1 MAVPSSGSL
10 SLRRI
15 AAEKVFDNYNIT
27 LDGFAQGTLGTT
39 SLTDVSTSGNSN
51 GSTPSFDATNTNS
64 SSYPNGTTPHSM
76 SEFYSYDH
84 DASSSPSL
92 TSFAS
97 SGIALSSPAN
107 VCNQSTFYTF
117 YHDGSG
123 VLPTTG
129 DTVYTSSSGGS
140 SNYLG
145 SGYYRA
151 THPSDDSFYQIGT
164 NGTVIS
170 WGSCIP

>member
-1 MAVPSSGSL
+1 MAVPSSGRLSMLGIRREIGNNNYSSSTTYANISL
-10 SLRRI
+10 EDMSEGI
-15 AAEKVFDNYNIT
+15 N
-27 LDGFAQGTLGTT
+27 GTI
-39 SLTDVSTSGNSN
+39 
-51 GSTPSFDATNTNS
+51 NTNNAIADR
-64 SSYPNGTTPHSM
+64 PNGANPHAM
-76 SEFYSYDH
+76 SEFYNYDH
-84 DASSSPSL
+84 DASSGSSL

-117 YHDGSG
+117 YHDGNG

-140 SNYLG
+140 SNYLS

-151 THPSDDSFYQIGT
+151 THPTDDLFYRIGT

>member
-1 MAVPSSGSL
+1 MP
-10 SLRRI
+10 
-15 AAEKVFDNYNIT
+15 IT
-27 LDGFAQGTLGTT
+27 
-39 SLTDVSTSGNSN
+39 
-51 GSTPSFDATNTNS
+51 
-64 SSYPNGTTPHSM
+64 YPYAFSCWRG
-76 SEFYSYDH
+76 YDK
-84 DASSSPSL
+84 DCSASL

-97 SGIALSSPAN
+97 SGIALSTPAN

-123 VLPTTG
+123 ALPTTG

-145 SGYYRA
+145 GGYYRA
-151 THPSDDSFYQIGT
+151 TTINDDLYYRIGS

>member
-15 AAEKVFDNYNIT
+15 AAEKVFDNYNVG
-27 LDGFAQGTLGTT
+27 LDGSAQSTLGTT
-39 SLTDVSTSGNSN
+39 SLKDVSTSGNSN

-84 DASSSPSL
+84 DASGSPSL
-92 TSFAS
+92 TSFSS
-97 SGIALSSPAN
+97 SGLPLNSPAN
-107 VCNQSTFYTF
+107 VCNQSTFYTMH
-117 YHDGSG
+117 HDGSG
-123 VLPTTG
+123 ALPTTG

-151 THPSDDSFYQIGT
+151 TSINDDIFYRIGS

-170 WGSCIP
+170 GGSCTP